1 MKIPQKILII
11 GGGGYIGSTLIPELV
26 KNEYY
31 VRCFDRL
38 TSSDTFSKLKSN
50 KNTEVIIGD
59 VRDIALENF
68 FGVDTVIDLV
78 SLTKNLDEV
87 QEEEIVQINKNARQ
101 KIIEMSKQSEVS
113 QYIRISSSNV
123 YEGNLKKNNEEETPN
138 PRTLYA
144 KINLELDKYA
154 ISLNTSK
161 FSVTILRLAS
171 IFGDSVRMRW
181 DQSINSMLKELHLKG
196 KIEVKSK
203 SSKRPFL
210 HIKDAVEAIILVVK
224 SRKEKVAGEIFNV
237 GSDDQNYSIEEI
249 ARKIMEITNEN
260 GNLIIHDQKDENSF
274 TMDCSK
280 IKKIL
285 AFQIK
290 HDLKYGIDEIMVKL
304 KQNKN

>member
-1 MKIPQKILII
+1 LEIQQKILII

-31 VRCFDRL
+31 VRCFDRF

-50 KNTEVIIGD
+50 KNTEVVIGD

-68 FGVDTVIDLV
+68 FGVDIVIDLV

-138 PRTLYA
+138 PKTLYA

-210 HIKDAVEAIILVVK
+210 HIKDAAEAIILVVK

-237 GSDDQNYSIEEI
+237 GSNDQNYSIEEI
-249 ARKIMEITNEN
+249 AKKIMEVTNEN

>member
-1 MKIPQKILII
+1 M
-11 GGGGYIGSTLIPELV
+11 LIPELA

-31 VRCFDRL
+31 VRCFDRF
-38 TSSDTFSKLKSN
+38 TSPEIVSKLKSN

-59 VRDIALENF
+59 VREIALENF
-68 FGVDTVIDLV
+68 FGIDIVIDLV
-78 SLTKNLDEV
+78 SLTKNLDKKEEV
-87 QEEEIVQINKNARQ
+87 IQINKNARQ
-101 KIIEMSKQSEVS
+101 KIIEISKQNGIS

-123 YEGNLKKNNEEETPN
+123 YAGNLKKNNEEEIPN
-138 PRTLYA
+138 PKTLYA

-154 ISLNTSK
+154 ISLNNSK
-161 FSVTILRLAS
+161 FSVTVLRLAS

-203 SSKRPFL
+203 NSKRPFL
-210 HIKDAVEAIILVVK
+210 HIKDAIEAIILVIK

-249 ARKIMEITNEN
+249 AKKIIEVTKEN
-260 GNLIIHDQKDENSF
+260 GNLIIHDEKDENSF
-274 TMDCSK
+274 TMDCRK

-290 HDLKYGIDEIMVKL
+290 HDLKYGINEIMVKL

>member
-1 MKIPQKILII
+1 M
-11 GGGGYIGSTLIPELV
+11 LIPELV

-31 VRCFDRL
+31 VRCFDRF

-50 KNTEVIIGD
+50 KNTEVVIGD

-68 FGVDTVIDLV
+68 FGIDIVVDLV
-78 SLTKNLDEV
+78 SLTKNLDKK
-87 QEEEIVQINKNARQ
+87 EEIIQINKNARQ
-101 KIIEMSKQSEVS
+101 KIIEISKQSGVS

-138 PRTLYA
+138 PKTLYA

-181 DQSINSMLKELHLKG
+181 DQSINSMLKELYLKG

-203 SSKRPFL
+203 NSKRPFL
-210 HIKDAVEAIILVVK
+210 HIKDAVEAIILVIK

-249 ARKIMEITNEN
+249 AKKIMEVTNEN

>member
-1 MKIPQKILII
+1 M
-11 GGGGYIGSTLIPELV
+11 LIPELS

-31 VRCFDRL
+31 VRCFDRF
-38 TSSDTFSKLKSN
+38 TSPKIISKLKSN

-68 FGVDTVIDLV
+68 FGIDIVIDLV
-78 SLTKNLDEV
+78 SLTKNLDKKEEV
-87 QEEEIVQINKNARQ
+87 VQINKNARQ
-101 KIIEMSKQSEVS
+101 KIIEISKQNGIS

-123 YEGNLKKNNEEETPN
+123 YAGNLKKNNEEEIPN
-138 PRTLYA
+138 PKTLYA

-154 ISLNTSK
+154 ISLNNNK
-161 FSVTILRLAS
+161 FSVTVLRLAS

-181 DQSINSMLKELHLKG
+181 DQSINNMLKELHLKG

-203 SSKRPFL
+203 NSKRPFL
-210 HIKDAVEAIILVVK
+210 HIKDAIEAIILVIK

-249 ARKIMEITNEN
+249 AKKIIEVTKEN
-260 GNLIIHDQKDENSF
+260 GNLIIHDEKDENSF

-290 HDLKYGIDEIMVKL
+290 HDLKYGINEIMVKL

>member
-1 MKIPQKILII
+1 M
-11 GGGGYIGSTLIPELV
+11 LIPELV
-26 KNEYY
+26 KNEYH
-31 VRCFDRL
+31 VKCFDRF
-38 TSSDTFSKLKSN
+38 TSSEIFSKLKSN
-50 KNTEVIIGD
+50 KNVEVIIGD
-59 VRDIALENF
+59 VRNFALENF
-68 FGVDTVIDLV
+68 FGVDIVIDLV
-78 SLTKNLDEV
+78 SLTKNLDKKEEV
-87 QEEEIVQINKNARQ
+87 IQINKNARQ
-101 KIIEMSKQSEVS
+101 KIIEISKENGIS
-113 QYIRISSSNV
+113 QYIRISSSNI
-123 YEGNLKKNNEEETPN
+123 YGGNLKKNNEKEIPN
-138 PRTLYA
+138 PKTLHA
-144 KINLELDKYA
+144 KINLELDRYA
-154 ISLNTSK
+154 ISLNNSK
-161 FSVTILRLAS
+161 FSVTVLRLAS

-210 HIKDAVEAIILVVK
+210 HIKDAIEAIILVIK

-249 ARKIMEITNEN
+249 AKKIIEVTKEN
-260 GNLIIHDQKDENSF
+260 GNLIIHDEKDENSF

>member
-1 MKIPQKILII
+1 M
-11 GGGGYIGSTLIPELV
+11 LIPELV

-31 VRCFDRL
+31 VRCFDRF

-68 FGVDTVIDLV
+68 FGIDIVIDLV
-78 SLTKNLDEV
+78 SLTKNLDKKEEV
-87 QEEEIVQINKNARQ
+87 VQINKNARQ
-101 KIIEMSKQSEVS
+101 KIIEISKQSGIS

-123 YEGNLKKNNEEETPN
+123 YAGNLKKNNEEEIPN
-138 PRTLYA
+138 PKTLYA

-181 DQSINSMLKELHLKG
+181 DQSINSMLKELYLKG

-210 HIKDAVEAIILVVK
+210 HIKDAAEAIILVIK

-249 ARKIMEITNEN
+249 AKKIMEVTNEN
-260 GNLIIHDQKDENSF
+260 GNLIIHDEKDENSF
-274 TMDCSK
+274 TMDCRK

>member
-1 MKIPQKILII
+1 M
-11 GGGGYIGSTLIPELV
+11 LIPELA

-31 VRCFDRL
+31 VRCFDRF

-50 KNTEVIIGD
+50 KNTEVITGD

-68 FGVDTVIDLV
+68 FGIDIVVDLV
-78 SLTKNLDEV
+78 SLTKNLDKK
-87 QEEEIVQINKNARQ
+87 EEIVQINKNARQ
-101 KIIEMSKQSEVS
+101 KIIEISKQSGVS

-123 YEGNLKKNNEEETPN
+123 YEGSLKKNNEEATPN
-138 PRTLYA
+138 PKTLYA

-154 ISLNTSK
+154 ISLNNSK
-161 FSVTILRLAS
+161 FSVTVLRLAS

-181 DQSINSMLKELHLKG
+181 DQSINSMLKELYLKG

-210 HIKDAVEAIILVVK
+210 HIKDAIEAIILAIK

-249 ARKIMEITNEN
+249 AKKIIEVTKEN

>member
-1 MKIPQKILII
+1 M
-11 GGGGYIGSTLIPELV
+11 LIPELV

-31 VRCFDRL
+31 VRCFDRF

-50 KNTEVIIGD
+50 KNTEVITGD

-68 FGVDTVIDLV
+68 FGIDIVVDLV
-78 SLTKNLDEV
+78 SLTKNLDKK
-87 QEEEIVQINKNARQ
+87 EEIIQINKNARQ
-101 KIIEMSKQSEVS
+101 KIIEISKQSGVS

-123 YEGNLKKNNEEETPN
+123 YEGSLKKNNEEATPN
-138 PRTLYA
+138 PKTLYA

-154 ISLNTSK
+154 ISLNNSK
-161 FSVTILRLAS
+161 FSVTVLRLAS

-181 DQSINSMLKELHLKG
+181 DQSINSMLKELYLKG

-210 HIKDAVEAIILVVK
+210 HIKDAIEAIILAIK

-237 GSDDQNYSIEEI
+237 GSDGQNYSIEEI
-249 ARKIMEITNEN
+249 AKKIIEVTKEN

-285 AFQIK
+285 SFQIK

>member
-1 MKIPQKILII
+1 MKIPQKILVI
-11 GGGGYIGSTLIPELV
+11 GGGGYIGSLLIPELV

-31 VRCFDRL
+31 VGCFDRF

-59 VRDIALENF
+59 VRDIALEIF
-68 FGVDTVIDLV
+68 FDIDIVIDLV
-78 SLTKNLDEV
+78 SLTKNLGEV
-87 QEEEIVQINKNARQ
+87 QKEEIIQINKNARQ
-101 KIIEMSKQSEVS
+101 KIIEISKQSGVS

-123 YEGNLKKNNEEETPN
+123 YEGSLKKNNEEKSPN
-138 PRTLYA
+138 PKTLYA

-154 ISLNTSK
+154 LSLNNSE
-161 FSVTILRLAS
+161 FSITVLRLAS

-210 HIKDAVEAIILVVK
+210 HIKDAIEAIILVIK

-249 ARKIMEITNEN
+249 AKKIMEVTKENE
-260 GNLIIHDQKDENSF
+260 NLIINDEKDENSF

-290 HDLKYGIDEIMVKL
+290 YDLKYGIDEIMFKL

>member
-11 GGGGYIGSTLIPELV
+11 GGGGYIGSMLIPELV

-31 VRCFDRL
+31 VRCFDRF
-38 TSSDTFSKLKSN
+38 TSSDILSKLKSN
-50 KNTEVIIGD
+50 KNTEVVIGD
-59 VRDIALENF
+59 VRNIALENF
-68 FGVDTVIDLV
+68 FGVDIVIDLV

-101 KIIEMSKQSEVS
+101 KIIEMSKQSGVS

-123 YEGNLKKNNEEETPN
+123 YEGNLKKNNEEGTPN
-138 PRTLYA
+138 PKTLYA

-181 DQSINSMLKELHLKG
+181 DQSINSMLKELYLKG

-210 HIKDAVEAIILVVK
+210 HIKDAAEAIILVIK

-249 ARKIMEITNEN
+249 AKIIMEVTKEN

>member
-1 MKIPQKILII
+1 M
-11 GGGGYIGSTLIPELV
+11 LIPELV

-31 VRCFDRL
+31 VRCFDRF

-59 VRDIALENF
+59 VRNIALENF
-68 FGVDTVIDLV
+68 FGIDIVIDLV
-78 SLTKNLDEV
+78 SLTKNLDKK
-87 QEEEIVQINKNARQ
+87 EEIVQINKNARQ
-101 KIIEMSKQSEVS
+101 KIIEISKQSGVS

-123 YEGNLKKNNEEETPN
+123 YEGSLKKNNEEATPN
-138 PRTLYA
+138 PKTLYA

-181 DQSINSMLKELHLKG
+181 DQSINSMLKELYLKG

-210 HIKDAVEAIILVVK
+210 HIKDAAEAIILVIK

-249 ARKIMEITNEN
+249 AKIIMEVTKEN

>member
-1 MKIPQKILII
+1 LKIPQKILVI
-11 GGGGYIGSTLIPELV
+11 GGGGYIGSLLIPELV

-31 VRCFDRL
+31 VRCFDRF

-59 VRDIALENF
+59 VRDIALEF
-68 FGVDTVIDLV
+68 FFDIDIVIDLV
-78 SLTKNLDEV
+78 SLTKNLGKV
-87 QEEEIVQINKNARQ
+87 QEEEIIQINKNARQ
-101 KIIEMSKQSEVS
+101 KIIEISKQSGVS

-123 YEGNLKKNNEEETPN
+123 YEGSLKKNNEEESPN
-138 PRTLYA
+138 PKTLYA

-154 ISLNTSK
+154 LSLNNSE
-161 FSVTILRLAS
+161 FSITVLRLAS

-210 HIKDAVEAIILVVK
+210 HIKDAVEAIILVIK
-224 SRKEKVAGEIFNV
+224 SRKEKVAGEIFNI

-249 ARKIMEITNEN
+249 AKKIMEVTKENE
-260 GNLIIHDQKDENSF
+260 NLIINDEKDENSF

-290 HDLKYGIDEIMVKL
+290 YDLKYGIDEIMFKL

>member
-31 VRCFDRL
+31 VRCFDRF

-181 DQSINSMLKELHLKG
+181 DQSINSMLKELYIKG

-210 HIKDAVEAIILVVK
+210 HIKDAVEAIILVIK

>member
-1 MKIPQKILII
+1 MLKMPQKILVI
-11 GGGGYIGSTLIPELV
+11 GGGGYIGSMLIPELV

-31 VRCFDRL
+31 IRCFDRF
-38 TSSDTFSKLKSN
+38 TSPEIISKLKSN

-59 VRDIALENF
+59 VRDITLENF
-68 FGVDTVIDLV
+68 FGVDIVIDLV
-78 SLTKNLDEV
+78 SLTKNLDKKEEV
-87 QEEEIVQINKNARQ
+87 IQINKNARQ
-101 KIIEMSKQSEVS
+101 KIIEISKENGIS

-123 YEGNLKKNNEEETPN
+123 YGGNLKKNNEKEIPN
-138 PRTLYA
+138 PKTLHA
-144 KINLELDKYA
+144 KINLELDRYA
-154 ISLNTSK
+154 ISLNNSK
-161 FSVTILRLAS
+161 FSVTVLRLAS

-210 HIKDAVEAIILVVK
+210 HIKDAIEAIILVIK

-249 ARKIMEITNEN
+249 AKKIIEVTKEN
-260 GNLIIHDQKDENSF
+260 GNLIIHDEKDENSF

-290 HDLKYGIDEIMVKL
+290 HDLKYGINEIMVKL

>member
-1 MKIPQKILII
+1 M
-11 GGGGYIGSTLIPELV
+11 LIPELS

-31 VRCFDRL
+31 GRCFDRF
-38 TSSDTFSKLKSN
+38 TSPKIISKLKSN

-68 FGVDTVIDLV
+68 FGIDIVIDLV
-78 SLTKNLDEV
+78 SLTKNLDKKEEV
-87 QEEEIVQINKNARQ
+87 VQINKNARQ
-101 KIIEMSKQSEVS
+101 KIIEISKQNGIS

-123 YEGNLKKNNEEETPN
+123 YAGNLKKNNEEEIPN
-138 PRTLYA
+138 PKTLYA

-154 ISLNTSK
+154 ISLNNNK
-161 FSVTILRLAS
+161 FSVTVLRLAS

-181 DQSINSMLKELHLKG
+181 DQSINNMLKELHLKG

-203 SSKRPFL
+203 NSKRPFL
-210 HIKDAVEAIILVVK
+210 HIKDAIEAIILVIK

-249 ARKIMEITNEN
+249 AKKIIEVTKEN
-260 GNLIIHDQKDENSF
+260 GNLIIHDEKDENSF

-290 HDLKYGIDEIMVKL
+290 HDLKYGINEIMVKL

>member
-11 GGGGYIGSTLIPELV
+11 GGGGYIGSMLIPELV

-31 VRCFDRL
+31 VRCFDRF
-38 TSSDTFSKLKSN
+38 TSSDILSKLKSN

-68 FGVDTVIDLV
+68 FGIDIVIDHV
-78 SLTKNLDEV
+78 SLTKNLDKKEEV
-87 QEEEIVQINKNARQ
+87 VQINKNARQ
-101 KIIEMSKQSEVS
+101 KIIEISKENGIS

-123 YEGNLKKNNEEETPN
+123 YEGNLNKNNEEETPN
-138 PRTLYA
+138 PITLYA

-161 FSVTILRLAS
+161 FSVTVLRLAS

-210 HIKDAVEAIILVVK
+210 HIKDAIEAIILVIK

-249 ARKIMEITNEN
+249 AKKIMEVTKEN

>member
-1 MKIPQKILII
+1 M
-11 GGGGYIGSTLIPELV
+11 LIPELV

-31 VRCFDRL
+31 VRCFDRF

-68 FGVDTVIDLV
+68 FGIDIVIDLV
-78 SLTKNLDEV
+78 SLTKNLDKKEEV
-87 QEEEIVQINKNARQ
+87 VQINKNARQ
-101 KIIEMSKQSEVS
+101 KIIEISKHSGIS

-123 YEGNLKKNNEEETPN
+123 YAGNLKKNNEEKILN
-138 PRTLYA
+138 PKTFHA
-144 KINLELDKYA
+144 KINLESDKHA
-154 ISLNTSK
+154 ISLNDDK
-161 FSVTILRLAS
+161 FSVTVLRLAS

-181 DQSINSMLKELHLKG
+181 DQSINSMLKELYLKG

-210 HIKDAVEAIILVVK
+210 HIKDAIEAIILAIK

-249 ARKIMEITNEN
+249 AKKIIEVTKEN

-290 HDLKYGIDEIMVKL
+290 HDLKYGINEIMIKL
-304 KQNKN
+304 KQNKS

>member
-1 MKIPQKILII
+1 LKIPQKILVI
-11 GGGGYIGSTLIPELV
+11 GGGGYIGSMLIPELS

-31 VRCFDRL
+31 VRCFDRF
-38 TSSDTFSKLKSN
+38 TSPEIVSKLKSN

-59 VRDIALENF
+59 VREIALENF
-68 FGVDTVIDLV
+68 FGIDIVIDLV
-78 SLTKNLDEV
+78 SLTKNLDKKEEV
-87 QEEEIVQINKNARQ
+87 IQINKNARQ
-101 KIIEMSKQSEVS
+101 KIIEISKQNGIS

-123 YEGNLKKNNEEETPN
+123 YAGNLKKNDEEEIPN
-138 PRTLYA
+138 PKTLYA

-154 ISLNTSK
+154 ISLNNSK
-161 FSVTILRLAS
+161 FSVTVLRLAS

-203 SSKRPFL
+203 NSKRPFL
-210 HIKDAVEAIILVVK
+210 HIKDAIEAIILVIK

-249 ARKIMEITNEN
+249 AKKIIEVTKEN
-260 GNLIIHDQKDENSF
+260 GNLIIHDEKDENSF
-274 TMDCSK
+274 TMDCRK

-290 HDLKYGIDEIMVKL
+290 HDLKYGINEIMVKL

>member
-11 GGGGYIGSTLIPELV
+11 GGGGYIGSMLIPELV

-31 VRCFDRL
+31 VRCFDRF

-50 KNTEVIIGD
+50 KNTEVVIGD

-68 FGVDTVIDLV
+68 FGVDIVIDLV

-101 KIIEMSKQSEVS
+101 KIIEMSKQSGVS

-138 PRTLYA
+138 PKTLYA

-181 DQSINSMLKELHLKG
+181 DQSINSMLKELYLKG

-210 HIKDAVEAIILVVK
+210 HIKDAVEAIILAIK

-249 ARKIMEITNEN
+249 AKKIMEVTKEN

>member
-1 MKIPQKILII
+1 MKIPQKILVI
-11 GGGGYIGSTLIPELV
+11 GGGGYIGSMLIPELT

-31 VRCFDRL
+31 VRCFDRF

-50 KNTEVIIGD
+50 KNTEVITGD

-68 FGVDTVIDLV
+68 FGIDIVVDLV
-78 SLTKNLDEV
+78 SLTKNLDKK
-87 QEEEIVQINKNARQ
+87 EEIIQINKNARQ
-101 KIIEMSKQSEVS
+101 KIIEMSKQSGVS

-123 YEGNLKKNNEEETPN
+123 YEGSLKKNNEEKSPN
-138 PRTLYA
+138 PKTLYA

-154 ISLNTSK
+154 LSLNNSE
-161 FSVTILRLAS
+161 FSITVLRLAS

-210 HIKDAVEAIILVVK
+210 HIKDAVEAIILVIK

-249 ARKIMEITNEN
+249 AKKIMEVTKENE
-260 GNLIIHDQKDENSF
+260 NLIINDEKDENSF

-290 HDLKYGIDEIMVKL
+290 YDLKYGIDEIMFKL

>member
-1 MKIPQKILII
+1 M
-11 GGGGYIGSTLIPELV
+11 LIPELV

-31 VRCFDRL
+31 VRCFDRF

-50 KNTEVIIGD
+50 KNTEVVIGD

-68 FGVDTVIDLV
+68 FGVDIVIDLV

-101 KIIEMSKQSEVS
+101 KIIEMSKQSGVS
-113 QYIRISSSNV
+113 QYIRISSSSV

-138 PRTLYA
+138 PKTLYA

-154 ISLNTSK
+154 VSLNTSK

-210 HIKDAVEAIILVVK
+210 HIKDAVEAIILVIK
-224 SRKEKVAGEIFNV
+224 SRKEKVAGEIFNI

-249 ARKIMEITNEN
+249 AKKIMEVTKENE
-260 GNLIIHDQKDENSF
+260 NLIINDEKDENSF

-290 HDLKYGIDEIMVKL
+290 YDLKYGIDEIMFKL

>member
-1 MKIPQKILII
+1 LKIPQKILVI
-11 GGGGYIGSTLIPELV
+11 GGGGYIGSMLIPELT

-31 VRCFDRL
+31 VRCFDRF

-50 KNTEVIIGD
+50 KNTEVITGD

-68 FGVDTVIDLV
+68 FGIDIVVDLV
-78 SLTKNLDEV
+78 SLTKNLDKK
-87 QEEEIVQINKNARQ
+87 EEIVQINKNARQ
-101 KIIEMSKQSEVS
+101 KIIEISKQSGVS

-123 YEGNLKKNNEEETPN
+123 YEGSLKKNNEEATPN
-138 PRTLYA
+138 PKTLYA

-154 ISLNTSK
+154 ISLNNSK
-161 FSVTILRLAS
+161 FSVTVLRLAS

-181 DQSINSMLKELHLKG
+181 DQSINSMLKELYLKG

-210 HIKDAVEAIILVVK
+210 HIKDAIEAIILAIK

-249 ARKIMEITNEN
+249 AKKIIEVTKEN

>member
-31 VRCFDRL
+31 VRCFDRF
-38 TSSDTFSKLKSN
+38 TSSDTFSKLKTN

-249 ARKIMEITNEN
+249 AKKIMEITNEN
-260 GNLIIHDQKDENSF
+260 GNLVIHDQKDENSF

>member
-1 MKIPQKILII
+1 LKIPQKILII

-31 VRCFDRL
+31 VRCFDRF

-181 DQSINSMLKELHLKG
+181 DQSINSMLKELYLKG

>member
-1 MKIPQKILII
+1 M
-11 GGGGYIGSTLIPELV
+11 LIPELV

-31 VRCFDRL
+31 VRCFDRF

-50 KNTEVIIGD
+50 KNTEVVIGD

-68 FGVDTVIDLV
+68 FGVDIVIDLV

-87 QEEEIVQINKNARQ
+87 REEEIVQINKNARQ
-101 KIIEMSKQSEVS
+101 KIIEMSKQSGVS

-123 YEGNLKKNNEEETPN
+123 YEGNLNKNNEEGTPN
-138 PRTLYA
+138 PKTLYA

-181 DQSINSMLKELHLKG
+181 DQSINSMLKELYLKG

-210 HIKDAVEAIILVVK
+210 HIKDAAEAIILVIK

-249 ARKIMEITNEN
+249 AKKIIEVTKEN

-290 HDLKYGIDEIMVKL
+290 HDLKYGINEIMVKL